1 MSCTSNDLSF
11 SYDINSN
18 PIEVSNLEVRP
29 GDRIAVLG
37 SVGSG
42 KSTLLKLLAGLYR
55 PTSGRAFLDG
65 LDMQLI
71 AVEFLR
77 EKIGYLPQE
86 VRLFNGTLRENL
98 VLGLPVLSDTQILAT
113 CAKTGL
119 DKVIR
124 SHPQGLDILISE
136 GGRGLSGGQRQLV
149 GLTRMLLAKPSII
162 VLDEPTASMDG
173 QLEAQV
179 MDYLFEKI
187 DENSVAIMATHKSA
201 ALKHVNRII
210 VVEAGKIALDG
221 PRDKII
227 EELNRRAAERGAK

>member
-1 MSCTSNDLSF
+1 M
-11 SYDINSN
+11 
-18 PIEVSNLEVRP
+18 
-29 GDRIAVLG
+29 LG